1 MYDVNLHEF
10 IYRYDTILYFV
21 SVIMSDLPTSPV
33 AGDIA
38 AFNKDGLKHAD
49 TQEKNT
55 LPSSDGKLSA
65 SAATSKT
72 VSFYTADCFGY
83 RYSPREGSD

>member
-1 MYDVNLHEF
+1 
-10 IYRYDTILYFV
+10 
-21 SVIMSDLPTSPV
+21 MSDLPTSPV

-38 AFNKDGLKHAD
+38 AFNKEGLKHAD

-72 VSFYTADCFGY
+72 VLFYTAECVGY
-83 RYSPREGSD
+83 SRREGLTIALKPAI

>member
-1 MYDVNLHEF
+1 MYDVNLHYF
-10 IYRYDTILYFV
+10 IYRYDNILYFV

-38 AFNKDGLKHAD
+38 AFNKEGLKHAD

-65 SAATSKT
+65 SAAMSKT
-72 VSFYTADCFGY
+72 VSFYTAECA
-83 RYSPREGSD
+83 